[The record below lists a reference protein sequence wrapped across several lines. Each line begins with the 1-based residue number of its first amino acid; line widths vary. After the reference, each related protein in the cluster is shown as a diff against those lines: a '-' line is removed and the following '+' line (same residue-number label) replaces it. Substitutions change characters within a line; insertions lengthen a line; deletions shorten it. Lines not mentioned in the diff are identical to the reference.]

1 MSRTLSQRT
10 AMARYA
16 DTRRARVPHRGH
28 LQVMVAAAAAFCHAT
43 VRALRGGAR

>member
-16 DTRRARVPHRGH
+16 DTRRAKVPHRGH
-28 LQVMVAAAAAFCHAT
+28 LQVVLAAAAAFCQAT
-43 VRALRGGAR
+43 VRALRGGVR